1 MLTDAPQVIFWIL
14 RDANILKST
23 SKLTF
28 ADLNIGIPTLII
40 SLEMVPFS
48 IFFHYAYSVRQYI
61 ASGDTKS
68 ANESNLSNSYSIQGQ
83 NYQGGFLGGKAW
95 LATFNPTETWRAVVF
110 AFKMASELR
119 EESVADGYRAG
130 GLHGPLQ
137 DKIGSL
143 SIVAA

>member
-1 MLTDAPQVIFWIL
+1 ML
-14 RDANILKST
+14 
-23 SKLTF
+23 
-28 ADLNIGIPTLII
+28 
-40 SLEMVPFS
+40 PFS

-61 ASGDTKS
+61 VSGD
-68 ANESNLSNSYSIQGQ
+68 Q

-119 EESVADGYRAG
+119 EESVADGYHAG

-137 DKIGSL
+137 DKTGSL